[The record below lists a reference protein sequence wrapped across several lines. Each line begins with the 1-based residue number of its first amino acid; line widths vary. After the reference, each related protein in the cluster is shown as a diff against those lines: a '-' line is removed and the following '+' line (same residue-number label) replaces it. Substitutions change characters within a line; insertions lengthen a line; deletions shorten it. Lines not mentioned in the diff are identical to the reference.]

1 MLFGEGM
8 EHSQENDLARIHD
21 LLSHTS
27 EFIAYFELAETKM
40 IEWRAD
46 IMQQTELFKIEM
58 MAINKVLSAAGTT
71 NFRQITERALNQ
83 GEKNLELL
91 ERNSNQFMHTI
102 QNQQEHLRQLTEKC
116 IKNIEHHSAHASS
129 LIAAQLAKY
138 DVHQFHRI
146 ATESCDHVE
155 RVANDAVSKSN
166 KLLSMFQLRLGLFA
180 VLTTILTSFVI
191 VLYLS
196 DELPWEMHHQAM
208 NERQAGKVL
217 LNAWPK
223 LTQEEKAKI
232 LNDDLKRA

>member
-1 MLFGEGM
+1 M

>member
-1 MLFGEGM
+1 M

-46 IMQQTELFKIEM
+46 IMQQTEVFKNEM
-58 MAINKVLSAAGTT
+58 LAINKILSAAGTT

-91 ERNSNQFMHTI
+91 ERNSNQFMHSI

-116 IKNIEHHSAHASS
+116 IRNIEQHSAHASS

-166 KLLSMFQLRLGLFA
+166 KFLSMFQLRLGLFA

-232 LNDDLKRA
+232 LKDDLKRG

>member
-1 MLFGEGM
+1 
-8 EHSQENDLARIHD
+8 
-21 LLSHTS
+21 
-27 EFIAYFELAETKM
+27 
-40 IEWRAD
+40 
-46 IMQQTELFKIEM
+46 
-58 MAINKVLSAAGTT
+58 
-71 NFRQITERALNQ
+71 
-83 GEKNLELL
+83 
-91 ERNSNQFMHTI
+91 
-102 QNQQEHLRQLTEKC
+102 
-116 IKNIEHHSAHASS
+116 
-129 LIAAQLAKY
+129 
-138 DVHQFHRI
+138 
-146 ATESCDHVE
+146 VE

>member
-1 MLFGEGM
+1 M

-46 IMQQTELFKIEM
+46 IMQQTELFKNEM